1 MIINIRG
8 VEGSGKTTAAKIL
21 YQQWCKR
28 KVVFNRKNKPIITLC
43 YGHPT
48 LHDTA
53 FLGPYADTDPYTID
67 KKIKSGADSIEN
79 INKLKAC
86 IYFCVD
92 NNIDVVYENT
102 KFQSVKLLTE
112 LSQLD
117 DVSVFAL
124 TTSQEQ
130 IENQISHRSRLRSDR
145 KATKSMTNK
154 SVVDKSNKELE
165 KFCRVI
171 HCDNT
176 SVAEHIHD
184 ISVKRER
191 SDIDDYT
198 IQKLAVEYDLALSHK
213 QEKTKLN
220 NMFLYEGE

>member
-21 YQQWCKR
+21 YQTWSKR
-28 KVVFNRKNKPIITLC
+28 KTLFNRKNKSIITLC
-43 YGHPT
+43 YDHPT

-53 FLGPYADTDPYTID
+53 FLGPYADTDPFAVD
-67 KKIKSGADSIEN
+67 KLVSGADSIEN
-79 INKLKAC
+79 VNKLKAC
-86 IYFCVD
+86 INFCVQ
-92 NNIDVVYENT
+92 NNIDVIYENT
-102 KFQSVKLLTE
+102 KFQSVKLLTD

-117 DVSVFAL
+117 DITIFAL

-130 IENQISHRSRLRSDR
+130 VESQIRHRSSLRSDR

-154 SVVDKSNKELE
+154 IVVDKSNKELE

-184 ISVKRER
+184 VSVKRER

-198 IQKLAVEYDLALSHK
+198 LQKLAVEYDLALSHK
-213 QEKTKLN
+213 QENIKFN
-220 NMFLYEGE
+220 NLFS